1 MGDVKDDEDNPFL
14 VRVVGIENYPE
25 MDMILEYSMP
35 NIENMRRS
43 GMFDQTTLKKI
54 VYVPPINRPYVP
66 RSLHQRDPM
75 HQRDLGVVVTFIG
88 GQTMSPRRANL
99 MSRLADAGIQV
110 DYVTGLDPSGDEMMT
125 MMDRTKILLNVHQS
139 DDHWTLEELRVLP
152 ALLRGV
158 VVISESVPLSG
169 VIPYGHKIIF
179 TPYEQLV
186 DAVVKIHSNYIL
198 HFENIHNEE
207 TESIINNMKSRAKE
221 DIQNRLIEILKERED
236 SFCMSDAAKL
246 KR

>member
-1 MGDVKDDEDNPFL
+1 M
-14 VRVVGIENYPE
+14 
-25 MDMILEYSMP
+25 
-35 NIENMRRS
+35 
-43 GMFDQTTLKKI
+43 T
-54 VYVPPINRPYVP
+54 
-66 RSLHQRDPM
+66 
-75 HQRDLGVVVTFIG
+75 
-88 GQTMSPRRANL
+88 
-99 MSRLADAGIQV
+99 RLADAGIQV
-110 DYVTGLDPSGDEMMT
+110 DYVTGLDPSRDEMMYV
-125 MMDRTKILLNVHQS
+125 MDRTKILLNVHQS
-139 DDHWTLEELRVLP
+139 DNHWTLEELRVLP
-152 ALLRGV
+152 ALLQGV
-158 VVISESVPLSG
+158 VVISESVPLSR
-169 VIPYGHKIIF
+169 VIPYRRNIIF

>member
-1 MGDVKDDEDNPFL
+1 
-14 VRVVGIENYPE
+14 
-25 MDMILEYSMP
+25 
-35 NIENMRRS
+35 
-43 GMFDQTTLKKI
+43 
-54 VYVPPINRPYVP
+54 
-66 RSLHQRDPM
+66 
-75 HQRDLGVVVTFIG
+75 
-88 GQTMSPRRANL
+88 

-110 DYVTGLDPSGDEMMT
+110 DYVTSLDPSGDEMMT

-169 VIPYGHKIIF
+169 VIPYGHKIIL
-179 TPYEQLV
+179 TPYEQFV
-186 DAVVKIHSNYIL
+186 DTVVKIHSNYIL